1 MLMAGRAVYVRRI
14 SSEEA
19 REGYIMV
26 LKSRLAFFP
35 PARNFDLVGSNLHRR
50 VRVESYRCTC
60 RGPDFPH
67 EHYFIC
73 WKGLKAG
80 NLVKIQEDSRER
92 SKYVLRVSR

>member
-1 MLMAGRAVYVRRI
+1 VTGRVVYVRRI

-19 REGYIMV
+19 REGYIMI

-35 PARNFDLVGSNLHRR
+35 PAKSDFDLIGSNLQRR
-50 VRVESYRCTC
+50 VRVESYGCTC

-67 EHYFIC
+67 EHYFIS

-80 NLVKIQEDSRER
+80 NLVEIHEDPRER
-92 SKYVLRVSR
+92 KKYVLRVSR

>member
-1 MLMAGRAVYVRRI
+1 MAGRAVYVRRI

-26 LKSRLAFFP
+26 LKNRLTFFP
-35 PARNFDLVGSNLHRR
+35 PARRNFDLVGSNLHRR

-60 RGPDFPH
+60 RGANFPH

-80 NLVKIQEDSRER
+80 DLVEIQEDPRER